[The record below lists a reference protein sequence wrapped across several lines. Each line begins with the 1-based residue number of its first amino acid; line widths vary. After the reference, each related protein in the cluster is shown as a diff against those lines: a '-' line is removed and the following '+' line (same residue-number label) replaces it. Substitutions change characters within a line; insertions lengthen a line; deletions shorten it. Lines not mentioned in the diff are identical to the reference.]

1 MPVCRMDRTKL
12 LTLARAAALILAIAL
27 LDWLVDL
34 NLSFGFLYLFPIL
47 LLGTISSVWQI
58 ALAALF
64 CTVLADKLDPFPF
77 SVSVLPEDF
86 LVFTALLGTGLF
98 SIQATRRRR
107 EQVEHLT
114 RIETEASARKEA
126 EEQLE
131 FLIDS
136 SPAAIVTMNRSGE
149 ILLANPAAHRLL
161 SIAGGELPGKNINRY
176 IPALSR
182 ITSAKENLLKF
193 RTEMQ
198 CRGERENG
206 EIFLASVF
214 FSTYQTTTGSRLAAL
229 VVDASEDLRE
239 REESGLQQ
247 LLAGSRI
254 LAGAVSHEI
263 RNVCG
268 AISVI
273 RENLMR
279 SDVLRGNKDFDA
291 LGSLIDTLS
300 KIASLELR
308 QSSKALEIGAVDLRA
323 TLDDLRI
330 VLESYCEEA
339 GISLHW
345 QIPVKVPFVLA
356 DRHSLLQVLLNLTKN
371 SERALAAAQLKVITF
386 SVVVSAKTVSIRI
399 TDTGPGIKSLEKLFQ
414 PFQKGADSTG
424 LGLYLSR
431 AFMRSFRGD
440 LRHDPEA
447 SGCSFVLDLLRAD
460 PEEKREPELSE
471 HAAHPTVVA

>member
-1 MPVCRMDRTKL
+1 
-12 LTLARAAALILAIAL
+12 
-27 LDWLVDL
+27 
-34 NLSFGFLYLFPIL
+34 
-47 LLGTISSVWQI
+47 
-58 ALAALF
+58 
-64 CTVLADKLDPFPF
+64 
-77 SVSVLPEDF
+77 
-86 LVFTALLGTGLF
+86 
-98 SIQATRRRR
+98 
-107 EQVEHLT
+107 
-114 RIETEASARKEA
+114 
-126 EEQLE
+126 
-131 FLIDS
+131 
-136 SPAAIVTMNRSGE
+136 
-149 ILLANPAAHRLL
+149 
-161 SIAGGELPGKNINRY
+161 
-176 IPALSR
+176 
-182 ITSAKENLLKF
+182 
-193 RTEMQ
+193 MQ

-214 FSTYQTTTGSRLAAL
+214 FSTYQTTTGPRLAAL

-447 SGCSFVLDLLRAD
+447 PGCSFVLDLLRAD
-460 PEEKREPELSE
+460 PEQKREPELSE

>member
-447 SGCSFVLDLLRAD
+447 PGCSFVLDLLRAD
-460 PEEKREPELSE
+460 PEQKREPELSE

>member
-1 MPVCRMDRTKL
+1 
-12 LTLARAAALILAIAL
+12 
-27 LDWLVDL
+27 
-34 NLSFGFLYLFPIL
+34 
-47 LLGTISSVWQI
+47 VWQI

-447 SGCSFVLDLLRAD
+447 PGCSFVLDLLRAD
-460 PEEKREPELSE
+460 PEQKREPELSE

>member
-1 MPVCRMDRTKL
+1 MPVYGMDRTKL

-47 LLGTISSVWQI
+47 LLGTISSVWQV

-64 CTVLADKLDPFPF
+64 CTALADKLDPFPF
-77 SVSVLPEDF
+77 SFSVLPEDL

-107 EQVEHLT
+107 EQVEHLI
-114 RIETEASARKEA
+114 RIETEAGARREA

-136 SPAAIVTMNRSGE
+136 SPAAIVTMNRSGA

-161 SIAGGELPGKNINRY
+161 SVSVGELQGKNINRY
-176 IPALSR
+176 IPALDR
-182 ITSAKENLLKF
+182 ITSAKENLLRF

-214 FSTYQTTTGSRLAAL
+214 FSTYQTTTGPRLAAL
-229 VVDASEDLRE
+229 IVDASEDLRE

-268 AISVI
+268 AIAVI

-308 QSSKALEIGAVDLRA
+308 QTSEALEIGAVDLRA

-339 GISLHW
+339 GISLQW
-345 QIPVKVPFVLA
+345 QIPAKVPFVLA

-371 SERALAAAQLKVITF
+371 SERALATAQFKVITF
-386 SVVVSAKTVSIRI
+386 SVVVSAKSVSIRI

-447 SGCSFVLDLLRAD
+447 PGCSFILDLLRAD
-460 PEEKREPELSE
+460 PAEERDPELSE

>member
-1 MPVCRMDRTKL
+1 MDRTKL